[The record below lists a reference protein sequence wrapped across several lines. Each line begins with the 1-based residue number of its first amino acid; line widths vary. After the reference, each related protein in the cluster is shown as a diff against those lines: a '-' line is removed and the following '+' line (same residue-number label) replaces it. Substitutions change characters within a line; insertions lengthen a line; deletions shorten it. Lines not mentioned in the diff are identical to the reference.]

1 MEINSKFSG
10 HLKVGKWFLQG
21 AENRLTRFLVP
32 FIPQF
37 IETYHLTL
45 MTLLWS
51 LGVILSGYLAQSDIR
66 WLWLSSLC
74 IFLQYITDLLDG
86 AVGRERGT
94 GLIKWGYFMDHF
106 LDYIFFTALVMSY
119 AFIFPIAT
127 LFILMA
133 LAFVQIGFMVN
144 MFLSFAT
151 TNSFTISFLN
161 LGPTEIRVIYI
172 LFNIYLIFWGV
183 DIAIWLMPYFVI
195 LSAAALA
202 FLVYK
207 IQKGLWEIDM
217 ENKKTGF
224 KSGL

>member
-133 LAFVQIGFMVN
+133 LAFVQIG
-144 MFLSFAT
+144 
-151 TNSFTISFLN
+151 
-161 LGPTEIRVIYI
+161 
-172 LFNIYLIFWGV
+172 
-183 DIAIWLMPYFVI
+183 
-195 LSAAALA
+195 
-202 FLVYK
+202 
-207 IQKGLWEIDM
+207 
-217 ENKKTGF
+217 
-224 KSGL
+224 